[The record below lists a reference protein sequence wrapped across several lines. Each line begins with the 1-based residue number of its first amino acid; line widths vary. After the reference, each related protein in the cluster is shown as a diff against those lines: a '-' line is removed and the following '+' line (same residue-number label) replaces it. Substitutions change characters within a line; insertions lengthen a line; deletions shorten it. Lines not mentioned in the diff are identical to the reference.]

1 MSTDNDPPP
10 PYSTRD
16 PLVTVPPCQ
25 VASPTFYH
33 IFRSHFGNYKV
44 DHANKKPAFY
54 IATRS
59 LRKPNLIVHLGDGE
73 IDKVVAHCEYPE
85 LGTIYKIGLFATL
98 NDKSS
103 ITWTKM
109 TSDWRF
115 EAVVRV
121 PDITRMSATVSAK
134 RTFLWKRTPNLTLVD
149 EETGLEA
156 AVVHMVGFSSRK
168 CYVLEI
174 RERYGAAFDL
184 LVVTSTIAIY
194 EKERKASSEQ
204 QIRITGRGPAGAQ
217 TAAISGAFS
226 GGGG

>member
-16 PLVTVPPCQ
+16 PLATAPPSQ
-25 VASPTFYH
+25 AASPIFYH

-44 DHANKKPAFY
+44 DQDDKRPAFY

-59 LRKPNLIVHLGDGE
+59 LRKPNLIVHRGNGE
-73 IDKVVAHCEYPE
+73 IDKVVAHCVYPE
-85 LGTIYKIGLFATL
+85 LGTIYKIGLFATQ

-103 ITWTKM
+103 IAWTKM

-134 RTFLWKRTPNLTLVD
+134 RIFLWKRTPNLTLVD
-149 EETGLEA
+149 EETGLET
-156 AVVHMVGFSSRK
+156 AVVHVAGISSRK
-168 CYVLEI
+168 CCVLEI

-194 EKERKASSEQ
+194 EKERKSSSEQ
-204 QIRITGRGPAGAQ
+204 PIRITGRGPAGAQ
-217 TAAISGAFS
+217 TAGFSGAFS
-226 GGGG
+226 G